1 MPVVTV
7 QLWTG
12 RSLDEKRALVRAIT
26 DAMVEHAGARPD
38 ALHVILDE
46 VDPQNWGLGGVIG
59 PDRTDVQVAPPK
71 EGRSGPRIL
80 HAALRVSESERS
92 ERFYCGLLGM
102 EVRERST
109 FRDGKPLLTTTA
121 GLGMIGDS
129 EPATD
134 HLAFEV
140 RDLQGLEQRLRA
152 EDVEVVRGP
161 LESGY
166 GTSLYVLDPDGVEIE
181 LIEPKEAGS

>member
-12 RSLDEKRALVRAIT
+12 RTLDQKRALVRAIT

-46 VDPQNWGLGGVIG
+46 VDPENWGLGGVIG
-59 PDRTDVQVAPPK
+59 PDRTDAGASSSPEPV
-71 EGRSGPRIL
+71 GPRIL
-80 HAALRVSESERS
+80 HVAMRVSDSERS
-92 ERFYCGLLGM
+92 ERFYCDLLGM
-102 EVRERST
+102 PVRERST

-129 EPATD
+129 APATD

-140 RDLQGLEQRLRA
+140 HDLGELEQRLRA
-152 EDVEVVRGP
+152 QGVQVVRGP

-181 LIEPKEAGS
+181 LIEPKEAGT